1 MSVIRLIFR
10 DALPQKKYDVE
21 GHVILRC
28 VTHDDASIGEIL
40 LTTIAQVYTTDR
52 GGFCYQSTGGNVVSA
67 NDVEHLR
74 WRLFTG
80 MAASDAMLTA
90 RMEKEIAL
98 RSSFILQQPRN
109 TISVYVAATK
119 DIEAARHEMELFAQM
134 AITAISRAHE
144 IKEEGVRIPEDVKI
158 TIK

>member
-1 MSVIRLIFR
+1 MRYLRRNMMSKGMSLCGC
-10 DALPQKKYDVE
+10 A
-21 GHVILRC
+21 
-28 VTHDDASIGEIL
+28 THDDASIGEIL
-40 LTTIAQVYTTDR
+40 LTTIAQVYTTDG
-52 GGFCYQSTGGNVVSA
+52 GGFCYQSAGGNVVSA

-74 WRLFTG
+74 SRLFTG

-90 RMEKEIAL
+90 RMKKEIAL

-109 TISVYVAATK
+109 TVSDYVAATK
-119 DIEAARHEMELFAQM
+119 DIEAARHEMELLAQM

-144 IKEEGVRIPEDVKI
+144 IREEGVRIPEDVKI